1 MRVEEEAGCQGWLK
15 RSCWHHQ
22 LPLVHDA
29 RAGTHV
35 RVRACEW
42 VLLSAHACVVLACLR
57 GSRSVCGGG
66 KGRVHP
72 GSETAYPEFFEAIK
86 KIGLFH
92 ETPI

>member
-1 MRVEEEAGCQGWLK
+1 MPGLVEGVVLAPPIASRARRACG
-15 RSCWHHQ
+15 
-22 LPLVHDA
+22 DA
-29 RAGTHV
+29 RAGTRV

-92 ETPI
+92 EIPI

>member
-1 MRVEEEAGCQGWLK
+1 MLGDWLK
-15 RSCWHHQ
+15 GSCWHHQ

-66 KGRVHP
+66 KGR
-72 GSETAYPEFFEAIK
+72 GASRIRDSLPEFFEAIK
-86 KIGLFH
+86 KIGL
-92 ETPI
+92 